1 MKTQADE
8 SLPCGSKAPTMP
20 CLTAQNMTSHC
31 YAGVL
36 RSVYDEIFV
45 LDFARD
51 QCRELYRSTNVFETP
66 AINKGLTALL
76 DDVSANYVHP
86 DDRAAFIALFNPETL
101 DRIDEKRGF
110 VSADV
115 RKKCTTGGY
124 RWAQVMLFRLQPP
137 NEAQPLF
144 LVGVEDVEERKR
156 AAVLQRENETLQ
168 QQKLDSLR
176 YKAVVDHTRTL
187 VFEWR
192 GTELNYLSHRIPEL
206 LAGNYD
212 GRIPFEVWRE
222 DGVLFAGDNAAMD
235 ACLSRLALGVKS
247 GETTVRLRRRDGQF
261 IWCKVTYT
269 ALADGE
275 PGDRYIGTLN
285 DVDAITRSEQ
295 ALRQRAEL
303 DPLTGAYNTQTFF
316 EKVESLL
323 KKILKIPTPCCAS
336 TWRASRPLTRPLAW
350 KKATGCCG
358 LSPAWCANA
367 WTRNGRSL
375 PGSLRMSLPPA
386 SRATQTGC
394 CASCSLCPVVWNTI
408 QKRSGSSSFSA
419 SAR

>member
-323 KKILKIPTPCCAS
+323 KKNPENPYAVLRFDVAGFKALNEAFGLEEGNRLLRVIARLVRQRLDPEREIFARLTADVFAACLTGDTDRLLRFMQS
-336 TWRASRPLTRPLAW
+336 LSRRLEHY
-350 KKATGCCG
+350 
-358 LSPAWCANA
+358 
-367 WTRNGRSL
+367 
-375 PGSLRMSLPPA
+375 
-386 SRATQTGC
+386 
-394 CASCSLCPVVWNTI
+394 
-408 QKRSGSSSFSA
+408 
-419 SAR
+419 

>member
-1 MKTQADE
+1 MKRSRSFWWGWRMWRNANGPPYCSARTKL
-8 SLPCGSKAPTMP
+8 SSSK
-20 CLTAQNMTSHC
+20 S
-31 YAGVL
+31 
-36 RSVYDEIFV
+36 
-45 LDFARD
+45 
-51 QCRELYRSTNVFETP
+51 
-66 AINKGLTALL
+66 
-76 DDVSANYVHP
+76 
-86 DDRAAFIALFNPETL
+86 
-101 DRIDEKRGF
+101 
-110 VSADV
+110 
-115 RKKCTTGGY
+115 
-124 RWAQVMLFRLQPP
+124 W
-137 NEAQPLF
+137 
-144 LVGVEDVEERKR
+144 
-156 AAVLQRENETLQ
+156 
-168 QQKLDSLR
+168 DSLR

-192 GTELNYLSHRIPEL
+192 GTELNYLSIPHPEL

-247 GETTVRLRRRDGQF
+247 GETTVAPRRRDGQF

-323 KKILKIPTPCCAS
+323 KKNPEK
-336 TWRASRPLTRPLAW
+336 
-350 KKATGCCG
+350 
-358 LSPAWCANA
+358 
-367 WTRNGRSL
+367 
-375 PGSLRMSLPPA
+375 SLR
-386 SRATQTGC
+386 RAALRRGGLQG
-394 CASCSLCPVVWNTI
+394 P
-408 QKRSGSSSFSA
+408 
-419 SAR
+419 